1 MDDRIV
7 EFVRGLRAAGVRV
20 SLAESVDAMHAVQT
34 LGINDKKIFRESLR
48 ATLVKESDDFAAF
61 DELFPLYFGSG
72 GPSLQSA
79 MDDLSPDEQEM
90 LKMALS
96 AMSGRLQQLMDWL
109 TSGEGPTKEELE
121 ELARRA
127 GAEWANSPE
136 EGRWVTRRMLQQMGF
151 AHLEEQIQQLVEM
164 LQQMGMGQEAIE
176 KLLGVVEANR
186 EALAEQAARQV
197 GLQIAQQRANRP
209 DDLYGSDLMHKS
221 FESLTAQETE
231 LLRQEIQ
238 RLVTQLRSRAALR
251 RKRGRRG
258 KFDSKGTIRANQR
271 YGGVPLEIKYKTRKT
286 KPSLVLLCDVSR
298 STENVVEF
306 LLRLTNEMHDQV
318 SKMKSYAYY
327 DRLVEIPAD
336 VKHELRHNRPEEAFG
351 IIRELLPYRPY
362 GTDLG
367 GCLDTFTEKH
377 LSAVNGRTIVM
388 ILGDGRNNYNS
399 PRTDIVKSLQRRAK
413 KLIWFNPEHQRQW
426 GTDDSDMLE
435 YAPHCDAVYVV
446 RNLAQ
451 LAAAVDKLL
460 AGG

>member
-20 SLAESVDAMHAVQT
+20 SLAESVDAMHAVQA
-34 LGINDKKIFRESLR
+34 LGISDKKIFQESLR
-48 ATLVKESDDFAAF
+48 TTLIKEADDFAAF
-61 DELFPLYFGSG
+61 NELFPLYFGSG
-72 GPSLQSA
+72 GPLLQSG
-79 MDDLSPDEQEM
+79 MDALNPDEQEM

-96 AMSGRLQQLMDWL
+96 AMSGRLQQLMEWL

-121 ELARRA
+121 EMARRS
-127 GAEWANSPE
+127 GAEWADSQQ

-151 AHLEEQIQQLVEM
+151 GHLEEQIQQLVEM
-164 LQQMGMGQEAIE
+164 LQQMGMSQEAIE
-176 KLLGVVEANR
+176 KLLGVVEANKA
-186 EALAEQAARQV
+186 ALAEQAARQV

-221 FESLTAQETE
+221 FESLSAQETE
-231 LLRQEIQ
+231 ILRQEIQ

-251 RKRGRRG
+251 RKRGQRG

-318 SKMKSYAYY
+318 SKMKSFAYY

-336 VKHELRHNRPEEAFG
+336 VKHALRHNRPEEAFG
-351 IIRELLPYRPY
+351 IIRQLLPYRPY

-367 GCLDTFTEKH
+367 GCLETFDEKH
-377 LSAVNGRTIVM
+377 LNVVNGRTTLI
-388 ILGDGRNNYNS
+388 ILGDGRNNYNA
-399 PRTDIVKSLQRRAK
+399 PRTDLVKALQRRAK
-413 KLIWFNPEHQRQW
+413 KLIWFNPEHQSRW

-435 YAPHCDAVYVV
+435 YAPLCDAVYVV

-451 LAAAVDKLL
+451 LATAVDKLM